1 MKDLQASLARCDRE
15 IEEILNRPDVKA
27 GIAPAWLVTLGI
39 ADWETEKVLIL
50 RESSLH
56 RQLE

>member
-1 MKDLQASLARCDRE
+1 MTDDLAAKLARCDQEIDWIMNSIPTTERE
-15 IEEILNRPDVKA
+15 L
-27 GIAPAWLVTLGI
+27 LLMGI